1 MSSDLIEYLDSAL
14 LEAHDMLPGIES
26 LYLDAKQTTD
36 IRLGR
41 KIQYGSFD
49 KITKVKLFDNK
60 QNFVGIGQ
68 TNLLGEILPKRLFV

>member
-1 MSSDLIEYLDSAL
+1 MESLDSVL
-14 LEAHDMLPGIES
+14 LGAHDMLPEIES
-26 LYLDAKQTTD
+26 LYLDAKQTAD

-49 KITKVKLFDNK
+49 KISKVKLFDNK

-68 TNLLGEILPKRLFV
+68 TNLLGELLPKRLFV